1 MTAKRT
7 AKSKRPSVAI
17 GHVILQAR
25 DVSASAEFYSAIGL
39 RLIVKR
45 PELAILELRGGT
57 HLLLFAAKRKP
68 KAGPI
73 RSFDFMVDEIT
84 STRASLEAA
93 GMELTPIRDDH
104 ISGHQ
109 MFEVTDPDGNAVTIL
124 SSHTEGRQV

>member
-1 MTAKRT
+1 MTAKQT
-7 AKSKRPSVAI
+7 PKSKRPSVAI

-25 DVSASAEFYSAIGL
+25 DVSASAEFYSALGL

-45 PELAILELRGGT
+45 SELAILELRGGT
-57 HLLLFAAKRKP
+57 HLLLFKAKRKP

-93 GMELTPIRDDH
+93 GMKLTPIRDDH

-124 SSHTEGRQV
+124 SSHTEGRHV